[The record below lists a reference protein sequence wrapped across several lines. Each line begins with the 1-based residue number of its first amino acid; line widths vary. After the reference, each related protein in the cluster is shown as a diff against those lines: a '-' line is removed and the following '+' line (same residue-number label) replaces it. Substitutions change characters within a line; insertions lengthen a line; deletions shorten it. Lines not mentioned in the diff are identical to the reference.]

1 MGIFVGCSVG
11 CDMGNEVSAKGG
23 WTDDLIAMSMDPA
36 ELTSYVVGSSI
47 SKIIIQSE
55 HRHKATMQPLKN
67 KFVEGV

>member
-1 MGIFVGCSVG
+1 M
-11 CDMGNEVSAKGG
+11 
-23 WTDDLIAMSMDPA
+23 DDWIAMSMGPA

-47 SKIIIQSE
+47 SEIIIQSE